1 MATTGFQSSSCIHIY
16 KKKGV
21 LMHLFIPLAYFYI
34 IISTLNRFHSSKK
47 NITCLP
53 LNLIWYGYNIVKSY
67 NFHIYDIDGVFLGF
81 SDTFK
86 ILLFF
91 SSRLTKIRINIS
103 LATNLQENSIAPK
116 EIIIYLTI

>member
-1 MATTGFQSSSCIHIY
+1 
-16 KKKGV
+16 
-21 LMHLFIPLAYFYI
+21 MHLFIPLAYFYI